1 MEGTSTTPEVG
12 FGLGDG
18 DGRRRVLYEVVC
30 YCYDFVGVVG
40 GVGVGVAQEP
50 QADLPRV
57 PQMLPYLSAVGA
69 PMKATSVWTSPA
81 GPRRGTPSV
90 ASEDYG
96 YLHAAFGD
104 ELAYGAVD

>member
-1 MEGTSTTPEVG
+1 MRSLSGSLVTLVV
-12 FGLGDG
+12 LGDG
-18 DGRRRVLYEVVC
+18 DGRRRILYEVVC

-40 GVGVGVAQEP
+40 VGVGVAQGAAGGFA
-50 QADLPRV
+50 QGAADV
-57 PQMLPYLSAVGA
+57 AVFVRRGRSDEGDVYVDVSRHYGA
-69 PMKATSVWTSPA
+69 
-81 GPRRGTPSV
+81 GTPSV